1 MTGMILLAEV
11 HLPSKAKHKHVAIVG
26 GPIDVTVRV
35 NGTKT
40 FCLVAVA
47 FGVEWTMP
55 QEHSRET
62 LPTILNIDAFFISQ
76 RIYRFIIRLL

>member
-47 FGVEWTMP
+47 FGVE
-55 QEHSRET
+55 
-62 LPTILNIDAFFISQ
+62 
-76 RIYRFIIRLL
+76 